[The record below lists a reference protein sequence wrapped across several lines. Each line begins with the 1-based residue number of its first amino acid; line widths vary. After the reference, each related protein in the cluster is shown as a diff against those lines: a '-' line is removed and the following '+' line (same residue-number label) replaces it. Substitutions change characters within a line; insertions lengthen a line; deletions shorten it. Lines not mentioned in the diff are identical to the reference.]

1 MAYIVALRDRLKN
14 KIYPRTTSDAVYV
27 DTQTTLADHLL
38 DVEDE
43 IADKLDKTAEVHERV
58 MVSDSDGNITTDSQI
73 SLDELHRLNGITGN
87 IQTQLNG
94 KQPTIYIWKLKK
106 TYSNGLAI
114 NNDGKIPFANIYSEN
129 IDSQGRTVAPIP
141 RGSSIYGCEIVEY
154 AGYYYGLNCILHPN
168 GGNEGNIY
176 LCGIPSSKI
185 ETVFGDSTHNKV
197 TTIQIWVP
205 YTLN

>member
-27 DTQTTLADHLL
+27 DTQTTLANHLL

-43 IADKLDKTAEVHERV
+43 MADKLDKTAEVHERV
-58 MVSDSDGNITTDSQI
+58 MVSDSNGDITTDSQI
-73 SLDELHRLNGITGN
+73 SLDELHQLNGITGN

-106 TYSNGLAI
+106 TYSNGLSI
-114 NNDGKIPFANIYSEN
+114 NNDGKAFFAKVYDDN
-129 IDSQGRTVAPIP
+129 IDSQGRTVAKIP
-141 RGSSIYGCEIVEY
+141 SGASIYGCEIVEF
-154 AGYYYGLNCILHPN
+154 AGYFYGLNCIMHPN
-168 GGNEGNIY
+168 GEHRGEIY

-185 ETVFGDSTHNKV
+185 ETAFGDSTHNKV

-205 YTLN
+205 YTI